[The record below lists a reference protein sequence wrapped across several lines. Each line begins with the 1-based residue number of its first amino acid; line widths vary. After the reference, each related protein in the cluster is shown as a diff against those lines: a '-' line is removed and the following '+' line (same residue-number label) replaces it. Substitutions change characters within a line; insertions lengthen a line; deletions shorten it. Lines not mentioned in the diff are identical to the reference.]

1 MSRDACRSACIGA
14 SSTRGNC
21 RLLKNDIIALLPELR
36 AFSRFLCRERS
47 AADDLLQNTVV
58 VALAKQHQFEPG
70 TNLKAWLFTIMRTQ
84 FYSEMRSTRR
94 RMNALDGNAAVDGAD
109 VSPSPERRAE
119 LMDLAAALWRLS
131 PQYREAL
138 ILVGAGGFSYE
149 EAARLCGCAVG
160 TMKAR
165 VSRARRQLAEA
176 VG

>member
-1 MSRDACRSACIGA
+1 V
-14 SSTRGNC
+14 
-21 RLLKNDIIALLPELR
+21 LKDDLIALLPDLR
-36 AFSRFLCRERS
+36 AFSRFLCRERQ
-47 AADDLLQNTVV
+47 AADDLMQNTVAM
-58 VALAKQHQFEPG
+58 ALAKQHQFEPG

-84 FYSEMRSTRR
+84 FYSELRSTRR
-94 RMNALDGNAAVDGAD
+94 RMDILEDGPVDGIA
-109 VSPSPERRAE
+109 VSPSPEHRAE
-119 LMDLAAALWRLS
+119 MMDLAAALWRLS

-176 VG
+176 IA

>member
-1 MSRDACRSACIGA
+1 M
-14 SSTRGNC
+14 
-21 RLLKNDIIALLPELR
+21 KNELISLLPDLR
-36 AFSRFLCRERS
+36 AFSRFLCRERQ
-47 AADDLLQNTVV
+47 AADDLLQNTVAM
-58 VALAKQHQFEPG
+58 ALAKQHQFEPG

-84 FYSEMRSTRR
+84 FYSELRSTRR
-94 RMNALDGNAAVDGAD
+94 RMDVLADGSVDGTA
-109 VSPSPERRAE
+109 VAPSPERRAE

-149 EAARLCGCAVG
+149 EAARLCGCAIG

-176 VG
+176 IG

>member
-1 MSRDACRSACIGA
+1 MHVSEHRVPASKGSCRV
-14 SSTRGNC
+14 
-21 RLLKNDIIALLPELR
+21 LKDDIITLLPELR

-94 RMNALDGNAAVDGAD
+94 RMDALNGGAVDGTGE
-109 VSPSPERRAE
+109 SPSPERRAE

-160 TMKAR
+160 TVKAR

-176 VG
+176 VN